1 MRARAAAVVG
11 SAWQIEGASHRQ
23 GRGCDTVAARVRIG
37 PYTLVEAVEVEEK
50 NRRQGP
56 PRREIHVSPDCWAL
70 PGGGTA
76 SVRELR
82 RIAARNGWPL
92 VLPEGSDYLQAM
104 RARPLYYL
112 ACQTTNWDR
121 LGRR

>member
-1 MRARAAAVVG
+1 MTTRQALIADPGWGSGEWPTRAEACNDPAPV
-11 SAWQIEGASHRQ
+11 
-23 GRGCDTVAARVRIG
+23 RVRMG

-50 NRRQGP
+50 THRRGP
-56 PRREIHVSPDCWAL
+56 PRREVRVSADCWAL

-82 RIAARNGWPL
+82 QIAARNGWRL
-92 VLPEGSDYLQAM
+92 ILPEGTDYLRAM
-104 RARPLYYL
+104 RRRPLHFV

-121 LGRR
+121 LGHS

>member
-1 MRARAAAVVG
+1 MTTQQALI
-11 SAWQIEGASHRQ
+11 SDP
-23 GRGCDTVAARVRIG
+23 GREAGGRSTRTEVRNDPATVRVRMG

-50 NRRQGP
+50 SNRRGP
-56 PRREIHVSPDCWAL
+56 PRREVRVSADCWAL

-82 RIAARNGWPL
+82 RIAARNGWLL
-92 VLPEGSDYLQAM
+92 VLPSGTDYLRAM
-104 RARPLYYL
+104 RRRPLHFV

-121 LGRR
+121 LGHS